1 MDVEIR
7 KAVVNILEAN
17 RALTRAIEELR
28 ELINQSILKGD
39 K

>member
-1 MDVEIR
+1 MDIEIR
-7 KAVVNILEAN
+7 KVVVKILEAN
-17 RALTRAIEELR
+17 RALSKAIEELR